1 MRGRDGNGVG
11 RAHIMGVLS
20 YFWGGENPHGVGL
33 WEWGKIGSRWGGGI
47 FLTWHWCHK
56 DETKKKKE
64 KDNGEKYLER
74 KRDKY
79 FGDSNKI
86 FEYVYIYIYIKENM
100 HIHI

>member
-1 MRGRDGNGVG
+1 M
-11 RAHIMGVLS
+11 
-20 YFWGGENPHGVGL
+20 
-33 WEWGKIGSRWGGGI
+33 KQ
-47 FLTWHWCHK
+47 K
-56 DETKKKKE
+56 KQKKKE

-86 FEYVYIYIYIKENM
+86 FEYVYIYIYIYIKENM

>member
-33 WEWGKIGSRWGGGI
+33 WEWGKIGSGWGGGI

-56 DETKKKKE
+56 DETKKKKKGKRQRWKIPRE
-64 KDNGEKYLER
+64 K
-74 KRDKY
+74 KR
-79 FGDSNKI
+79 
-86 FEYVYIYIYIKENM
+86 
-100 HIHI
+100 